1 MQCSQCRHPN
11 RDESKFC
18 DQCGAP
24 LSTACPDCGAANAP
38 GARFCSQ
45 CGAALAVVRPPAA
58 AIAPIAY
65 TPRYLTEKI
74 LSSRGALEGERKL
87 VTVLFVDV
95 VESSTLAQRLDP
107 ERLHQLLSQ
116 VLQLIA
122 EAVHRYEG
130 TVNQYLGDG
139 LMALF
144 GAPVALEDHAVRAVQ
159 AALTIQETIRGYS
172 AQFQREHGVE
182 IRLRVGLNT
191 GPVVVGRIGD
201 DLRMDYTA
209 VGNTTHL
216 AARMQ
221 SLAEPDA
228 ILVTENVH
236 RFVAG
241 QVRSESLGPVE
252 VKGQRAP
259 VLVYKV
265 TGRRRWRSRLDIS
278 AERGLTQ
285 LVGRARELG
294 VLRDRLAQ
302 VESGHGQIVGI
313 VGEAGLGKSR
323 LLYEFRASL
332 AAGRVGWLEGNCVA
346 HEQPLPYGPV
356 LEILRGAFH
365 IEEGDNPLQ
374 IQEKLR
380 AGVSEADV
388 RLERTLPFLESLF
401 GLSAGDDAIHHLD
414 PKERR
419 RQTLEVL
426 RAVVAAAGQGRPQV
440 LVCENLHW
448 IDHSS
453 EDSFASLV
461 GSLTNIP
468 VLILTTHRPGYTVRW
483 ADAAEYTRI
492 SLDRLGDVEMQEM
505 MTALLGHDVA
515 GDVARFIEDKT
526 GGNPLFVEEVIRA
539 LDERSLLERENG
551 TVRLTGSSE
560 IEFPATIQDIIQA
573 RIDRL
578 DDPVKQ
584 TIQIAAVIGRE
595 FDLRLLAGL
604 APSPADVPSHLEILT
619 RLDLVHEARFFP
631 ELAYRFKHAVIQDV
645 VYRTLLGS
653 RRQVLHGAVARR
665 IEEPHGEPPEEQP
678 ALLAHH
684 YSLSEEPG
692 RAIPFA
698 LLAGDRAARLHANA
712 DAAACYDQALA
723 LARALVVSPEQQRA
737 RIDAALKR
745 VSVSTTREAFAQ
757 DQANLEDARALAA
770 TLADGPRMAQVLYW
784 LGRLAYVRG
793 AFAVATDYAEQ
804 SLAIADR
811 LGDER
816 LAALP
821 VNLVGRSYCVMSDY
835 ARGGELLAR
844 SVEQM
849 KSLGNLTEEAT
860 AAGFAGVAFAALG
873 EFERALAY
881 ADRGIHLAQRL
892 QNPFVE
898 AAAYSYRATVYGY
911 QGAATEA
918 VADCV
923 QARRLAERTGDRLR
937 IYLLQFAEGHAYAML
952 GNPDRGR
959 TLLEDNIALA
969 KQLGTTALLAWGQ
982 ALLANSLLAL
992 GKHDGVVPLCQET
1005 IQLAEATHDR
1015 LAQALAHRVLAE
1027 AFGGAA
1033 AADAQAAEAA
1043 VLEAIRIQRD
1053 VGSRPELARSYVTY
1067 ARLLD
1072 RWGRT
1077 DEATR
1082 YLTDAVAMFRSMR
1095 MARELAHAE
1104 QLLGPRAQADP

>member
-24 LSTACPDCGAANAP
+24 LSTACPTCGAANAP
-38 GARFCSQ
+38 GAKFCSQ

-58 AIAPIAY
+58 AIVPIAY

-74 LSSRGALEGERKL
+74 LSSRGAMEGERKL

-95 VESSTLAQRLDP
+95 VDSSTLAQRLDP
-107 ERLHQLLSQ
+107 ERLHQLLGQ

-122 EAVHRYEG
+122 EAIHRYEG

-144 GAPVALEDHAVRAVQ
+144 GAPVALEDHAFRAVQ
-159 AALTIQETIRGYS
+159 AALAIQETIRGYS
-172 AQFQREHGVE
+172 AQFQREHGAEV
-182 IRLRVGLNT
+182 RLRVGLNT

-221 SLAEPDA
+221 ALAEPDA

-252 VKGQRAP
+252 VRGQRTP
-259 VLVYKV
+259 ILVYKV

-294 VLRDRLAQ
+294 VLHDRLAQ
-302 VESGHGQIVGI
+302 VESGHGRIVGI

-332 AAGRVGWLEGNCVA
+332 AVGRVGWLEGNCLA

-356 LEILRGAFH
+356 LEILRVAFH

-380 AGVSEADV
+380 AGVRDADA
-388 RLERTLPFLESLF
+388 RLEPTLPFLESLF
-401 GLSAGDDAIHHLD
+401 GLSAGDDAIRHLD

-426 RAVVAAAGQGRPQV
+426 RAVVAAAGQRRPLV

-448 IDHSS
+448 IDHGS

-461 GSLTNIP
+461 DSLAGVP
-468 VLILTTHRPGYTVRW
+468 VLILTTHRPGYAVRW
-483 ADAAEYTRI
+483 ADAPGYTQI
-492 SLDRLGDVEMQEM
+492 PLDRLGEAEMQEM
-505 MTALLGHDVA
+505 LTALLGHDVA
-515 GDVARFIEDKT
+515 DDVGRFIEDKT
-526 GGNPLFVEEVIRA
+526 GGNPLFIEEVIRA
-539 LDERSLLERENG
+539 LDEGQLLERETG
-551 TVRLTGSSE
+551 TVRLAGSTE

-578 DDPVKQ
+578 DDSVKQ

-604 APSPADVPSHLEILT
+604 APSAADVPAHIELLK

-653 RRQVLHGAVARR
+653 RRQILHGAVARR
-665 IEEPHGEPPEEQP
+665 IEEPHGESPEEQP
-678 ALLAHH
+678 AVLAHH
-684 YSLSEEPG
+684 YALSEAPG

-712 DAAACYDQALA
+712 DAAAFYDQALA

-737 RIDAALKR
+737 QIDAALKR

-757 DQANLEDARALAA
+757 DQANLEEARRLAA
-770 TLADGPRMAQVLYW
+770 TLADEPRMAQILYW
-784 LGRLAYVRG
+784 LGRLGYVRG
-793 AFAVATDYAEQ
+793 AFAVAADYAEQ
-804 SLAIADR
+804 SLAIANR

-821 VNLVGRSYCVMSDY
+821 VNLVGRSYCLMSDY
-835 ARGGELLAR
+835 ARGGELMAR

-860 AAGFAGVAFAALG
+860 AAGFAGGAFAVLG
-873 EFERALAY
+873 EFERALVY
-881 ADRGIHLAQRL
+881 LDRGIQLAQRL

-898 AAAYSYRATVYGY
+898 AAAYFYRAVAYGY

-918 VADCV
+918 LADCAQV
-923 QARRLAERTGDRLR
+923 RQLAERTGDRLR
-937 IYLLQFAEGHAYAML
+937 IYLLQFGEGHAHTML

-959 TLLEDNIALA
+959 TLLEDNIALG

-982 ALLANSLLAL
+982 ALLAASLLAL

-1005 IQLAEATHDR
+1005 IRLAEATHDR
-1015 LAQALAHRVLAE
+1015 LAQALAYRMLAE
-1027 AFGGAA
+1027 AT
-1033 AADAQAAEAA
+1033 AADTQQAEAA

-1072 RWGRT
+1072 RWGRN

-1082 YLTDAVAMFRSMR
+1082 YLTDAVSMFRSMR

-1104 QLLGPRAQADP
+1104 QLQGPRA